1 MASFQSSP
9 MSPVQVTSQQ
19 QQQQQRVP
27 QQHLQQPQT
36 QSQQSIPLQQQQQ
49 QVQNTAPGID
59 PNTTNTIPVLP
70 PHSVFTQNQLNALKY
85 QIFAYKLISKNVPLP
100 DHIQRAVLTPLVS
113 SSTDEMNSV
122 VPVNNTNGIHPQQQ
136 QQPMTNSSASP
147 GIVPNTNT
155 TTTTTTSST
164 STNINNSAS
173 SISSAAGT
181 TVVQQQQQQSA
192 SPQQKQFQQ
201 SQQQPS
207 QPSMIPTKPKYNAY
221 ASPYKMMKKPISSY
235 AHASRQH
242 RQLIPSITPIGID
255 NYQLAY
261 EREQRIHQQIELR
274 VNQLEKSSHSMME
287 KLSSPSTTIKDEK
300 KRTPLKVLIELKGL
314 KLLNKQKQ
322 MRQEL
327 IHGVSK
333 STTLASTTDRSTYRR
348 LKRQSL
354 REARMTEKIERQQ
367 RIDLEHK
374 KKQRHLDQLQRI
386 CDHGRNLAQTHRTWQ
401 AKQSKLGRAVIQY
414 HQHVEK
420 EEQKRIERISKER
433 MRALRNDDEEAY
445 MKLID
450 EAKDTRLTQLLKQTD
465 NFLGSLTKAVLD
477 QQNDPVHRNDYM
489 VEVEE
494 GEEKGTKVIDYFKIS
509 HRIKEE
515 VSQPSILV
523 GGTLKDY
530 QLKGLQWMVS
540 LYNNHLNG
548 ILADE
553 MGLGKTIQTI
563 SLITYLIEQKRQNGP
578 YLIIVPLS
586 TLTNWTLEFDK
597 WAPSVSTIV
606 YKGAPPARRSLQ
618 MDIRRGDFQV
628 LLTTFEYIIK
638 DRPILCKTKWLHMI
652 VDEGHRMKN
661 TNSKL
666 TACLR
671 QYYHTRYRIILTG
684 TPLQNNLP
692 ELWALLNFILP
703 KIFKSVKTFED
714 WFNTPFSNQGVQDK
728 IDLNEEEQLLIIKR
742 LHKVL
747 RPFLLRRLK
756 KDVESELPDKVER
769 VIKCKLSALQAK
781 LYQQMKKNGRMYT
794 SINEKGKMGVKG
806 LNNTI
811 MQLRKICNHPFVY
824 EEVETTVNPSGLSN
838 ELLYRTSGKFELLDR
853 TLPKLQQTGHRVL
866 IFFQM
871 TQVMSIMEDFM
882 NYRGY
887 RYLRLDGSTKA
898 DDRSQLLKVFNQP
911 DSPYFAFLLST
922 RAGGLGL
929 NLQTADTV
937 IIFDSDWNPHQD
949 LQAQDRAH
957 RIGQTK
963 EVRIF
968 RLISA
973 NSVEENILA
982 RANYKLDIDGKVIQ
996 AGKFDNRSTDEDR
1009 EAFLRSL
1016 LEDRNDE
1023 QEEEDDV
1030 DEEID
1035 DEELNEMLKR
1045 SDQELVIFNRIDAER
1060 ERVEAEYYK
1069 QRGYTKKNNGQK
1081 YKRLIQEEELP
1092 EVYRYEEQ
1100 LAEDVSS
1107 LVEYGRGQRSR
1118 DHVRYDDGLT
1128 EEQWVNALE
1137 DENIDMEELIAKKEA
1152 RRRKAAG
1159 LPPLEEP
1166 VPASKKRGRPK
1177 KGEPEATSKK
1187 RRGVKK
1193 DDFGPD
1199 PLPPHIR
1206 QQMTRIFEL
1215 CYKAVEESTDE
1226 DEETYRKRCVL
1237 FLDLVSKRDY
1247 PIYYT
1252 MIKKPIAMKMIKKR
1266 IHSTYY
1272 RTVAQFRDEFH
1283 LMFDN
1288 ARTFNEEGSLVYQ
1301 DADEMQKIFD
1311 ATLAQLCPN
1320 GQMIP
1325 LPLLEGQ
1332 HGAEMLGMHHNN
1344 NSTHMNHPQQ
1354 PPSTTMTTIT
1364 NTTTINPSSA
1374 MIQQQRVFHNNDKK
1388 SLQKT
1393 QQQTDYDEE
1402 DEDPEDD
1409 NDEDDDD
1416 DYNE

>member
-1 MASFQSSP
+1 MLQRQGANEENNQEFAQIVQFLRSYQTQQKLHQQRQQQQQQGMTPFQSP
-9 MSPVQVTSQQ
+9 MSPVQVPSQQ
-19 QQQQQRVP
+19 QQQRAPPPPPP
-27 QQHLQQPQT
+27 QQQAML
-36 QSQQSIPLQQQQQ
+36 
-49 QVQNTAPGID
+49 GMD
-59 PNTTNTIPVLP
+59 PNATNIPVP
-70 PHSVFTQNQLNALKY
+70 PQHSVFTQNQLGALKF
-85 QIFAYKLISKNVPLP
+85 QILAYKLISKNMPLP
-100 DHIQRAVLTPLVS
+100 EHIQRAVLTPLSSMSPSMEDPIAATVPNGNTSHPSSIPASSVAAVPNNTTSMPS
-113 SSTDEMNSV
+113 SSLTGMVGQRSGQQG
-122 VPVNNTNGIHPQQQ
+122 PPPSQQQ
-136 QQPMTNSSASP
+136 Q
-147 GIVPNTNT
+147 
-155 TTTTTTSST
+155 
-164 STNINNSAS
+164 
-173 SISSAAGT
+173 
-181 TVVQQQQQQSA
+181 QQQQQQSQT
-192 SPQQKQFQQ
+192 P
-201 SQQQPS
+201 
-207 QPSMIPTKPKYNAY
+207 IKPNYNAY
-221 ASPYKMMKKPISSY
+221 VPPYNMMKKPISSY
-235 AHASRQH
+235 THASRQH
-242 RQLIPSITPIGID
+242 RHLIPSITPVGID
-255 NYQLAY
+255 SYELAHQ
-261 EREQRIHQQIELR
+261 REQKIQEQIQR
-274 VNQLEKSSHSMME
+274 RMNQLEKVSGTMME
-287 KLSSPSTTIKDEK
+287 KLTSLDENK
-300 KRTPLKVLIELKGL
+300 NDHTNNKRTPLKALIELKGL
-314 KLLNKQKQ
+314 RLLNKQKK

-327 IHGVSK
+327 VQGISK
-333 STTLASTTDRSTYRR
+333 ASILASCTDRSAYRR
-348 LKRQSL
+348 LKRQTL

-367 RIDLEHK
+367 RVDLEQK
-374 KKQRHLDQLQRI
+374 RKQHHLNQLQMI
-386 CDHGRNLAQTHRTWQ
+386 CDHGRNLLNTQRTWQ

-465 NFLGSLTKAVLD
+465 NFLGSLTKAVVD
-477 QQNDPVHRNDYM
+477 QQNDPVHRNDYT
-489 VEVEE
+489 VEDDS
-494 GEEKGTKVIDYFKIS
+494 EEKDDSKVDYFKIT

-530 QLKGLQWMVS
+530 QIKGLQWMVS
-540 LYNNHLNG
+540 LFNNHLNG

-578 YLIIVPLS
+578 FLIIVPLS

-597 WAPSVSTIV
+597 WAPSVSTII
-606 YKGAPPARRSLQ
+606 YKGPPPVRRNLQ
-618 MDIRRGDFQV
+618 MEIRRGDFQV

-638 DRPILCKTKWLHMI
+638 DRPILCKTKWCHMI

-666 TACLR
+666 TTCLR
-671 QYYHTRYRIILTG
+671 QYYHARYRIILTG

-703 KIFKSVKTFED
+703 RIFKSVKTFED

-794 SINEKGKMGVKG
+794 SVNEKGKMGVKG

-824 EEVETTVNPSGLSN
+824 DEVESTINPSGLSN
-838 ELLYRTSGKFELLDR
+838 EFLYRVSGKFELLDR
-853 TLPKLQQTGHRVL
+853 TLPKLRETGHRVL

-882 NYRGY
+882 NYRGF

-898 DDRSQLLKVFNQP
+898 DDRSELLKIFNQP

-973 NSVEENILA
+973 NSVEEKILA

-1023 QEEEDDV
+1023 QDEDEDDN
-1030 DEEID
+1030 EEID

-1060 ERVEAEYYK
+1060 ERAEADYYK
-1069 QRGYTKKNNGQK
+1069 QIGLSRRHGRKHD
-1081 YKRLIQEEELP
+1081 RLIQEEELP
-1092 EVYRYEEQ
+1092 EVYRHEDQFSEE
-1100 LAEDVSS
+1100 VSP
-1107 LVEYGRGQRSR
+1107 LLEYGRGQRER
-1118 DHVRYDDGLT
+1118 GHVRYDDGLT

-1137 DENIDMEELIAKKEA
+1137 DENVDLEELIAKKEA
-1152 RRRKAAG
+1152 RRRKALG

-1166 VPASKKRGRPK
+1166 TTSPKKRGRPK
-1177 KGEPEATSKK
+1177 KGDPPEKK
-1187 RRGVKK
+1187 RSRARK
-1193 DDFGPD
+1193 DDGLSGPD

-1206 QQMTRIFEL
+1206 QQMTRVFEL
-1215 CYKAVEESTDE
+1215 CYEAVEESTDE

-1237 FLDLVSKRDY
+1237 FMDLVSKRDY

-1266 IHSTYY
+1266 IHSPYY
-1272 RTVAQFRDEFH
+1272 KTVAQFRDEFY

-1301 DADEMQKIFD
+1301 DADEMQKIFN
-1311 ATLAQLCPN
+1311 AKLAELCPH
-1320 GQMIP
+1320 GQM
-1325 LPLLEGQ
+1325 LPLAVLEGQ
-1332 HGAEMLGMHHNN
+1332 HGAQMLGMYNN
-1344 NSTHMNHPQQ
+1344 NNQNNTYHLQQQQSNTMSTT
-1354 PPSTTMTTIT
+1354 TTMTAIT
-1364 NTTTINPSSA
+1364 NTTHPNTNSMMNKVNHNNKKQQQQKAQPSS
-1374 MIQQQRVFHNNDKK
+1374 
-1388 SLQKT
+1388 
-1393 QQQTDYDEE
+1393 DYDEE
-1402 DEDPEDD
+1402 EDD
-1409 NDEDDDD
+1409 AEEDEEDDD